1 MILFNINNSSQTV
14 SKKVLKLLTTNA
26 PIIYK
31 PVIDLLWKLIDWC
44 LYMET
49 LVVNGSHSYLIFPRT
64 DNETGVSISILK
76 IKSSWYPKSTMLFN
90 FNE

>member
-1 MILFNINNSSQTV
+1 
-14 SKKVLKLLTTNA
+14 
-26 PIIYK
+26 
-31 PVIDLLWKLIDWC
+31 
-44 LYMET
+44 MET

-90 FNE
+90 FNEQSSLDMEQLDFKSLLLDKMLDSA